1 MLFQTAYRAPFK
13 IDSTLAINNIAFKY
27 FSRRISRFNQADSG
41 LKPIQVQPGKVHDA
55 VIVPD

>member
-41 LKPIQVQPGKVHDA
+41 PVGQGT
-55 VIVPD
+55 